1 MKLAHDD
8 LELRPLRARD
18 SATWSEVR
26 VRNESWLKRWEG
38 RPPSLPKASWPDR
51 HSPAVYTAML
61 RSHRR
66 EARAGRML
74 PLAVFSDGRLAGQV
88 TVNGIVRGAFDSAY
102 VGYWVD
108 RRVAGRGVV
117 PTALAMV
124 LDHCFG
130 PVGLHRVEAN
140 VRPENAASIR
150 VVEKLG
156 FREEGRH
163 ARYLFIDDDW
173 RDHLSYALLREDQ
186 PEGVLRRLLASSG

>member
-1 MKLAHDD
+1 MKLAHGDV
-8 LELRPLRARD
+8 ELRPLRARD

-26 VRNESWLKRWEG
+26 IRNEAWLKRWEG

-51 HSPAVYTAML
+51 HSPAVFTAML
-61 RSHRR
+61 RNHRR

-74 PLAVFSDGRLAGQV
+74 PLAVFCDGRLAGQV

-108 RRVAGRGVV
+108 HRVAGRGVT
-117 PTALAMV
+117 PTALALV

-150 VVEKLG
+150 VVEKLA

-186 PEGVLRRLLASSG
+186 PEGVLRRFLSSHG